1 MLLLRCVLSSGLVG
15 IVVAATALVSAQD
28 YPSKPLRIVTGAP
41 AGGADIVARLVAQS
55 ITGPLGQAVVVDN
68 RAGTTSGE
76 IVSRAAP
83 DGYTLLV
90 AGSSF
95 WVEPLFRKSSSDPLR
110 GLAPVSLLAISPNV
124 LVVPVSLPVKSV
136 KELVDM
142 AKAKPGVLNYA
153 SGTLGGSPHVGG
165 ELFKAMAGVDIVG
178 IPYKGTG
185 AAITDLMGGQVHLM
199 FAAANSVSAHIKSGK
214 LKALAV
220 ANAKPSALFP
230 GLPTVGASVPGY
242 DSGGAT
248 AMFAPAGMPTAAT
261 RRLTREIVSALEQP
275 DVKEKFFNGG
285 TETVASTPEQLAD
298 RIKSETAR
306 LNKIMGDGR
315 LRTD

>member
-1 MLLLRCVLSSGLVG
+1 MSLLRYVLSAGLVAVF
-15 IVVAATALVSAQD
+15 VVEPALVSAQD

-55 ITGPLGQAVVVDN
+55 LTGPLGQPVVVDN

-76 IVSRAAP
+76 IVSRAVP

-95 WVEPLFRKSSSDPLR
+95 WVEPLFTKSSGDPLR
-110 GLAPVSLLAISPNV
+110 GLAPISLLAISPNV

-136 KELVDM
+136 KELIDM

-153 SGTLGGSPHVGG
+153 SGTIGGSPHVGG

-185 AAITDLMGGQVHLM
+185 AAIVDLMAGQVHLM

-214 LKALAV
+214 LRALAV

-230 GLPTVGASVPGY
+230 GLPTVGATVSGY

-248 AMFAPAGMPTAAT
+248 AMFAPVGMSAPVT
-261 RRLTREIVSALEQP
+261 RRLTREISSALEQP
-275 DVKEKFFNGG
+275 EVKEKFFVSGA
-285 TETVASTPEQLAD
+285 ETVASTPEELAA
-298 RIKSETAR
+298 RIKSETTR
-306 LNKIMGDGR
+306 LSKIIRDRG